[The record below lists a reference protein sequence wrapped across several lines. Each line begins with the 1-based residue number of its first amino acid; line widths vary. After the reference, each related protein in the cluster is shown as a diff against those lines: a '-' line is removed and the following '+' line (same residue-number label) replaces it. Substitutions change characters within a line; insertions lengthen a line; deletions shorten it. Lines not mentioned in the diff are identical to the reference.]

1 MAGVVEIRNRRGLA
15 LAGRSDPGRYA
26 ALLCALVVYKSSA
39 LAAAQKLKSLAED
52 LTFQVDKTSLKKKR
66 IGAGISAG
74 GGGVAGVAGI
84 AGLFAAS
91 PLIPAVL
98 LTGSVILAAGGVV
111 SMLAGL
117 EAERSKKRIVAD
129 VEDIFKDLEL
139 KGTHVQNEI
148 KNLMDT
154 QDDDKV
160 LVIDRLMDQLREDMK
175 ALPLS
180 DANLPRLWNL
190 LNILE
195 TLREASSKV
204 SQDWKELASNAG
216 KLFAFLVPV
225 GLSQTS
231 QTAAITEAQPKV
243 LDNPTDAKL
252 SALDNQQPNTQYAS
266 YGQVGK
272 VVYVVNLFGNLVATC
287 LSIKEMNDIT
297 DQLNELE
304 NARSATDRE
313 RIYRGVA
320 ASLHSKAL
328 DLEDILKRLSN
339 EYLQL

>member
-139 KGTHVQNEI
+139 KVADVQNEI
-148 KNLMDT
+148 QNLVDT
-154 QDDDKV
+154 RDDNV
-160 LVIDRLMDQLREDMK
+160 RELDRLMEQLKEDMT

-180 DANLPRLWNL
+180 DANLPRLTDL

-195 TLREASSKV
+195 HLREAYSEV
-204 SQDWKELASNAG
+204 PEDWMDWAKNGLLNAWHMT
-216 KLFAFLVPV
+216 APLVPV
-225 GLSQTS
+225 GLSQMV
-231 QTAAITEAQPKV
+231 AGHAEACTEGMEACKH
-243 LDNPTDAKL
+243 AWL
-252 SALDNQQPNTQYAS
+252 SACDKQKPQHFNC
-266 YGQVGK
+266 YGLGGK
-272 VVYVVNLFGNLVATC
+272 VVYVAGLGVNVASTVWS
-287 LSIKEMNDIT
+287 LMEVYTIT
-297 DQLNELE
+297 ARLEELKK
-304 NARSATDRE
+304 AGSSGADRE
-313 RIYRGVA
+313 RGMA
-320 ASLHSKAL
+320 AHLQRKAS
-328 DLEDILKRLSN
+328 DLEIRLKFLFGES
-339 EYLQL
+339 QL